1 MSDDPVYMC
10 PDCGFNELKIQGE
23 GLKGPDGESLATAE
37 CPHCAWEGPL
47 SSTIGVLTTERL
59 WTSKA
64 IGDLMIRLVSRHA
77 AGPMVQAYEFIGLLP
92 QKRDAHA
99 ECPEGATPSEED
111 LKAVAEHNDLA
122 QACRN
127 HVMKA
132 VFAAAVEAG
141 FTAAE
146 EANRFYATKTNTP
159 LHHVLREEEAESGT
173 ERKFGGDVVPIDKKS
188 RK

>member
-1 MSDDPVYMC
+1 MSDSDPVYMC

-23 GLKGPDGESLATAE
+23 GLKGPDGESLARAG
-37 CPHCAWEGPL
+37 CPNCAWEGPL
-47 SSTIGVLTTERL
+47 SATIGVLTTERL

-64 IGDLMIRLVSRHA
+64 VGDLMIRLVSRHA

-92 QKRDAHA
+92 KMRDAQA
-99 ECPEGATPSEED
+99 ECPEGAVPSDED
-111 LKAVAEHNDLA
+111 IKAVAEHNELA

-127 HVMKA
+127 HVMKEI
-132 VFAAAVEAG
+132 FTAAVSAG

-146 EANRFYATKTNTP
+146 EAHRFYATKTNTP
-159 LHHVLREEEAESGT
+159 LHHVLREEESSG
-173 ERKFGGDVVPIDKKS
+173 EREFGGDVVPIDKKS